1 MIDKWLKKLELT
13 DWAITLESL
22 DNEQVLCDCPPEDCY
37 FIGVEYDSDL
47 KNAVIYHD
55 RNLREEDI
63 VHELLHVKYNDWSE
77 DQVNAETK
85 RLLNQ
90 NKDDEQIKMQTGNR
104 EIMTTRKLVNLMMRS
119 SDTNPYSG
127 KLSKKDN
134 VLAAIELAK
143 LGKEFADTG
152 QMDEAMNIESSQWV
166 EVISKLE
173 SKSLNE

>member
-1 MIDKWLKKLELT
+1 
-13 DWAITLESL
+13 
-22 DNEQVLCDCPPEDCY
+22 
-37 FIGVEYDSDL
+37 
-47 KNAVIYHD
+47 
-55 RNLREEDI
+55 
-63 VHELLHVKYNDWSE
+63 
-77 DQVNAETK
+77 
-85 RLLNQ
+85 
-90 NKDDEQIKMQTGNR
+90 
-104 EIMTTRKLVNLMMRS
+104 MRS